1 MPAYN
6 FKKQFVAPILL
17 GLGRPDPEAIFRAPG
32 MVPKRQT
39 IRAIGKRRHARPG
52 ETIQLY
58 TGMRTRQCQA
68 IGIATCVS
76 VHPIDIYLQS
86 DTIHVGKIQE
96 RETFTG
102 AKRLDE
108 FAHRDGFASWREMR
122 EFWLEEHGENGQM
135 KKLGPWGGLLIR
147 WEPILQSQLEAA
159 DD

>member
-1 MPAYN
+1 MKVN
-6 FKKQFVAPILL
+6 H
-17 GLGRPDPEAIFRAPG
+17 EPG
-32 MVPKRQT
+32 GAHIYAPKRQT

-52 ETIQLY
+52 ETLQLY

-68 IGIATCVS
+68 IGIAQCVS
-76 VHPIDIYLQS
+76 VQPIDIYFQS

-102 AKRLDE
+102 AERLDE
-108 FAHRDGFASWREMR
+108 FARRDGFASWREMR

-147 WEPILQSQLEAA
+147 WEPISQS
-159 DD
+159 